1 MLVFLCHNGFQ
12 RAKEKRPAVR
22 GPPDRFNLI
31 FRSAVAAMMPAAAM
45 TDDRFHEETNDPRYA
60 DRCCFTKKLGDHYQG
75 ARLLGSAMV
84 S

>member
-1 MLVFLCHNGFQ
+1 
-12 RAKEKRPAVR
+12 
-22 GPPDRFNLI
+22 
-31 FRSAVAAMMPAAAM
+31 M

-60 DRCCFTKKLGDHYQG
+60 DRCCFTKKLGDHYQE